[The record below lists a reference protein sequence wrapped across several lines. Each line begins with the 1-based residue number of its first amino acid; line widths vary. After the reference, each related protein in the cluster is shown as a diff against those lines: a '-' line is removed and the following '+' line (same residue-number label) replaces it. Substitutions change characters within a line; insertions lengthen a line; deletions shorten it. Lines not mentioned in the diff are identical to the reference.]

1 MDIQNLIKDDQNDDI
16 IKKQDDDDELYNN
29 SPIEDSFQLGEDDD
43 FQIQIPETSKNNQQ
57 TLINLH
63 NEYLKNNQIIKNFKK
78 EITIDQLDEQ
88 INPMILEIKK
98 ETQRI

>member
-1 MDIQNLIKDDQNDDI
+1 MDIQKLIKDDQNDDI
-16 IKKQDDDDELYNN
+16 IIKQDDDDELYNN

-57 TLINLH
+57 SLINLH
-63 NEYLKNNQIIKNFKK
+63 NEYLKNNQIIKNFEK

-88 INPMILEIKK
+88 INPMVLEIKK
-98 ETQRI
+98 ETQRM